1 MGHGTESPFAIRQHG
16 RRQGGCSPAGRGS
29 PVGARRGGA
38 TRRGATGGDGTACP
52 DRDAADG
59 LPADAGGDSSQEG
72 QALQGRR
79 CGAPGSE
86 KLKVWRQKLV
96 GADWKTVE
104 RTRTNAKGRYRF
116 VVKDAGRK
124 AAGTFRILVVKKNEV
139 AGVSPEFAVTIKAR
153 R

>member
-1 MGHGTESPFAIRQHG
+1 MVRP
-16 RRQGGCSPAGRGS
+16 
-29 PVGARRGGA
+29 
-38 TRRGATGGDGTACP
+38 
-52 DRDAADG
+52 
-59 LPADAGGDSSQEG
+59 G
-72 QALQGRR
+72 QK
-79 CGAPGSE
+79 